1 MNLWLANPRGF
12 CAGVDRAVRIVE
24 ELIAL
29 VGAPVY
35 VRHEIVHNHHVVE
48 RLRDAGALFVDD
60 LSEVPRGAVA
70 VVSAHGAAPA
80 VHAQAR
86 ALGLRAF
93 DATCPLVSK
102 VHLEVMRQAR
112 AGRRV
117 IVIGHRQHVEVIGT
131 VGHYDNPEGDG
142 IVVVENEDEARR
154 VRVPRP
160 EQVAYVT
167 QTTLAVETSARIV
180 AVLRERFP
188 ALIAPHHD
196 DICYATQNRQ
206 DAVRHLSA
214 RCSHVYVLGAPHSSN
229 SVRLVE
235 VARES
240 GSAAQLIESAQ
251 DIDAEWFTGA
261 RHLGL
266 TSSAS
271 APECLVEEVLARLRS
286 LVPVLAVREIGVPEQ
301 VVFKLPATLTELR
314 RQQRAMASHA
324 VASSVAG
331 AALQP

>member
-1 MNLWLANPRGF
+1 MNLWIANPRGF
-12 CAGVDRAVRIVE
+12 CAGVDRAVKIVE
-24 ELIAL
+24 ELIDL
-29 VGAPVY
+29 VGAPVF

-48 RLRDAGALFVDD
+48 RLRSAGAVFVDD
-60 LSEVPRGAVA
+60 LAQIPRGAVA
-70 VVSAHGAAPA
+70 VISAHGAAPG

-86 ALGLRAF
+86 TLGLRVF

-102 VHLEVMRQAR
+102 VHLEVVRHAR

-117 IVIGHRQHVEVIGT
+117 IVIGHRDHVEVIGT
-131 VGHYDNPEGDG
+131 AGHYANPAGDG
-142 IVVVENEDEARR
+142 IVVVEDEDEARQ
-154 VRVPRP
+154 VTAPRP
-160 EQVAYVT
+160 DQVAYVT

-188 ALIAPHHD
+188 ALIAPHHE

-206 DAVRHLSA
+206 DAVRRLSA
-214 RCSHVYVLGAPHSSN
+214 RCSHVYVLGAQHSSN

-240 GSAAQLIESAQ
+240 GAQASLIEAAAQ
-251 DIDAEWFTGA
+251 IDPAWFAGV

-271 APECLVEEVLARLRS
+271 APECLVSATIARLR
-286 LVPVLAVREIGVPEQ
+286 LLAPTLAVHEIGVPEQ
-301 VVFKLPATLTELR
+301 VVFKLPVSVVDLR
-314 RQQRAMASHA
+314 LPGRALPNAPAAHTAS
-324 VASSVAG
+324 AS
-331 AALQP
+331 L

>member
-1 MNLWLANPRGF
+1 M
-12 CAGVDRAVRIVE
+12 
-24 ELIAL
+24 
-29 VGAPVY
+29 
-35 VRHEIVHNHHVVE
+35 
-48 RLRDAGALFVDD
+48 
-60 LSEVPRGAVA
+60 A

-301 VVFKLPATLTELR
+301 VVFKLPAALTELR